1 MSKLKNYAGVGLAFM
16 LIGCNADNENE
27 PASVSEAESPVYDT
41 KLVNHL
47 EMEGY
52 QLVSVEYSQR
62 DLSDT
67 YNEEEATYL
76 LLSEWDEVITLS
88 EGGTYVLS
96 GELEGQLIV
105 DVAKE
110 EEVQL
115 VLNEATIT
123 SNNGPAIY
131 VMQADKV
138 WMTLAEGSENLISD
152 SQEYQVND
160 DENNPNAAIFS
171 QEDLIINGTGSLTVL
186 GNYNHGIVSKDDLV
200 ITGGVLNIEAVN
212 NGIRGKDSV
221 AINDGELTIV
231 SGGDGIKSTH
241 DTDPTKGWV
250 AIDGGTLNIKTS
262 SGDGI
267 QAETILQVTD
277 GEISVETAGGSE
289 QAPVKANETFPQ
301 RDPFSEM
308 ESNTEEESDSTKG
321 LKAGNV
327 LYIVG
332 GALTIDAVDDGL
344 HSNGDIYISSGQITL
359 ASGDDGIHADNR
371 LQIDGS
377 EILITRSYEGLEG
390 DEIMI
395 NGGEIRLTASDDGVN
410 ASGTTSYLEIN
421 DGLLVIDAQ
430 GDGIDSNGNIQ
441 MTGGTVLISGPTTG
455 HDAAIDYDGKAEISG
470 GIMVATGSL
479 GMATTF
485 GESSTQ
491 ASFIQGYAS
500 TQSAKTLLTLLDE
513 KGETI
518 VSFEPAKDY
527 QSVVISTPE
536 LEVGNTYTLY
546 SGGTVD
552 SLDEAGLSF
561 GAYTAGE
568 LVTDIY
574 LSGTVTTSGSIQ
586 TMGGGPG
593 VPIRENNSP
602 KDLR

>member
-1 MSKLKNYAGVGLAFM
+1 MSKLKIYYSVAMAFM
-16 LIGCNADNENE
+16 LMGCRVDIENE
-27 PASVSEAESPVYDT
+27 PVSDSEEEGQAYSTES
-41 KLVNHL
+41 VNHS
-47 EMEGY
+47 EIQGY
-52 QLVSVEYSQR
+52 QLIQNENF
-62 DLSDT
+62 DSDFSET
-67 YNEEEATYL
+67 WNEAEATYL
-76 LLSEWDEVITLS
+76 VLNEWDENIMLS

-110 EEVQL
+110 EKVQL

-138 WMTLAEGSENLISD
+138 GITLEEGSENLISD
-152 SQEYQVND
+152 SQDYQVND

-171 QEDLIINGTGSLTVL
+171 QEDLTINGTGTLTVL

-212 NGIRGKDSV
+212 NGIKGKDSV
-221 AINDGELTIV
+221 AIYDGELSIV

-267 QAETILQVTD
+267 QAETILQVTN
-277 GEISVETAGGSE
+277 GEISIETAGGSE
-289 QAPVKANETFPQ
+289 QAPAKANDNFIQ
-301 RDPFSEM
+301 RGTLSATQTND
-308 ESNTEEESDSTKG
+308 EESDSTKG
-321 LKAGNV
+321 LKARNA

-332 GALTIDAVDDGL
+332 GTLTIDAVDDGL
-344 HSNGDIYISSGQITL
+344 HSDGDIYINAGQITL

-371 LQIDGS
+371 LQIDGG

-390 DEIMI
+390 DEIII

-410 ASGTTSYLEIN
+410 ASGPTSYLEIN

-430 GDGIDSNGNIQ
+430 GDGIDSNGNIL

-455 HDAAIDYDGKAEISG
+455 HDAAIDYDGKAEING

-491 ASFIQGYAS
+491 ASFIQGYTS
-500 TQSAKTLLTLLDE
+500 TQSAGTLLTLLNE
-513 KGETI
+513 YGETM
-518 VSFEPAKDY
+518 VSFEAAKDY

-536 LEVGNTYTLY
+536 LEVGDTYRLF

-552 SLDEAGLSF
+552 SLDEDGLSF
-561 GAYTAGE
+561 GTYTAGE
-568 LVTDIY
+568 QVTDIY

-593 VPIRENNSP
+593 VPMRENNGP